1 MKIDNL
7 TDVFCYVSAILVVVD
22 MDSCSLD
29 TGLRRPW
36 QWELGAFTLSHL
48 AQPPLP
54 AQVRG
59 VNPCPEDNIVCHLFL
74 RNVPFFGIYVVMFID
89 VSYTFMKVS
98 VVVLPFI
105 FAFERK

>member
-1 MKIDNL
+1 M
-7 TDVFCYVSAILVVVD
+7 TTCVCYVSAILVVVD

-36 QWELGAFTLSHL
+36 QWELGAFTLTVTWLNLLSL
-48 AQPPLP
+48 
-54 AQVRG
+54 
-59 VNPCPEDNIVCHLFL
+59 L

-98 VVVLPFI
+98 VVVLLFI
-105 FAFERK
+105 FAFSLRRRPNL